1 MTGKIPTY
9 TQDDEL
15 IMVYPCEAPLES
27 LHRPESDIRKVK
39 AQDIEAISC
48 TCCESS
54 GAHSLGHANA
64 PNIREYDC
72 GTCRGYGY
80 FALCYGD
87 GDYLEAQP

>member
-15 IMVYPCEAPLES
+15 IMVYLRVRHPWNPYTGQNPISAKS
-27 LHRPESDIRKVK
+27 RP
-39 AQDIEAISC
+39 DIEAISC

>member
-39 AQDIEAISC
+39 ARYRS
-48 TCCESS
+48 
-54 GAHSLGHANA
+54 
-64 PNIREYDC
+64 
-72 GTCRGYGY
+72 Y
-80 FALCYGD
+80 FLHMLRVLWRPFPWPRQCS
-87 GDYLEAQP
+87 EHP